1 MRVSGEPRFKRR
13 ANRRGRSLVCDL
25 IAGLE
30 EPLDR
35 WDTAAIASEM
45 GADPQVAFV
54 GARYAGRRP
63 AKLQAAVLRDRIR
76 RVFWQAEPV
85 PEAPRQYVDV
95 DAISVGETIVSLPRL
110 LAGRSASALSRQS
123 GVPRTTVQRIQ
134 AGQTRTSIATALAVL
149 QVVDEATAM
158 ALEGERVD
166 ADVRYRQY
174 LAPVVEQIARGG
186 RVGAWRADRQLLPKL
201 RRRLARLEAEQKL
214 RPRRDTDAQLELVRS
229 RIADLEDRDDLPPFD
244 VDLEREALEILNSR
258 QKGVPQL
265 RRAGLHPGG
274 AQRRKDELAAALGLR
289 DEADVQSIDTGR
301 LYKLRG
307 LARQPSAQGDPLDE

>member
-1 MRVSGEPRFKRR
+1 
-13 ANRRGRSLVCDL
+13 
-25 IAGLE
+25 
-30 EPLDR
+30 
-35 WDTAAIASEM
+35 
-45 GADPQVAFV
+45 
-54 GARYAGRRP
+54 
-63 AKLQAAVLRDRIR
+63 
-76 RVFWQAEPV
+76 
-85 PEAPRQYVDV
+85 
-95 DAISVGETIVSLPRL
+95 
-110 LAGRSASALSRQS
+110 
-123 GVPRTTVQRIQ
+123 
-134 AGQTRTSIATALAVL
+134 
-149 QVVDEATAM
+149 VVDEATAM